1 MIFKNEDQVST
12 LDPVATCNTTI
23 PSHES
28 DVNIQTDW
36 MALFWERMRGASWRS
51 FINFMTNGNCCQI
64 GASAKR
70 QEQLES
76 PQKSKLSGFLSE
88 DIKKFRSLPD
98 VRDPMLFTWEGFV
111 EKLRWVGS
119 AINEFLDQ
127 DSAEYDEIPP
137 GSISESANIMQTDAS
152 QVDNESPS
160 DHDDEYQHENIKDES
175 VPMSDYCSDLRSYSL
190 VSTYAYQLPQEETAS
205 TGSFRSSERSS
216 INEDEK
222 KNIQGE
228 KIHEKRNALS
238 SFRHKVAKRSSTI
251 AGMGPINGIFDIK
264 DVGIKSI
271 PELIEIDLYKQVPD
285 SKTEIPDVV
294 DEINEKESDV
304 ETKKKRLRH
313 IAITGGIGYGK
324 TTLLRRFTRM
334 ALDNNVLV
342 GDAEKDAPTSG
353 FNPFSGKGSF
363 DFIHFI
369 TVKDLPHVRC
379 TPVQLLFRSL
389 VGNLT
394 EEEAKAGCEWLKSSN
409 KKILLVIDGLDEQ
422 GWNFKAEFDQMDYND
437 TASAE
442 CIIANILGGHLFP
455 DAFLLTTCNESVLQL
470 YNENLRPDKIL
481 ALNGLE
487 EDDIVKIFKSISDAS
502 NKNAIKNIDAESM
515 STCSTP
521 LYLVMNSLIASQE
534 RSVKVAS
541 GPIVIL
547 NLIRLFVYEKFSHNP
562 NITFILKRL
571 KQTAYMMT
579 MSHRY
584 RFSEDQII
592 DIGIS
597 LEDIR
602 DLSIVTAQGK
612 KSKRK
617 GNYTEMQFSHMAIQ
631 KTLCALHVCS
641 MSARSFCM
649 FVTNHLALPPF
660 SFIRKVICAIILNSS
675 TRQKYQQIVK
685 DFLRK
690 MLSSDTSPRH
700 KIEILSALSECDES
714 TFRALDKDF
723 SKISVSDIT
732 LAPSDLNS
740 LSKVITN
747 SGRIDLLDLTSCYLD
762 DKNIDTLWS
771 LIKTGK
777 AKIRKLCLKENG
789 YLEFACNSFGKL
801 VDHCFVEEVDI
812 SDCDLDKSKVRH
824 LQKAFKHNVEL
835 DGLILNNNP
844 HLGKAGVEII
854 GELVHNC
861 GLEKIGFG
869 NCAITPKS
877 LSRFQRGLKGTKFR
891 KLDLSS
897 NPYMEIRGLEKVG
910 EILHECRVQEL
921 NISNCQLK
929 DKEIRKFQ
937 IALKSAKMTELDI
950 SSETYRDATE
960 HNIIA
965 ISRLLGHVSKEIKMK
980 NWDISEKA
988 FTMLQENMNSAALP
1002 DLKITFG
1009 TDGQQVVMARK

>member
-12 LDPVATCNTTI
+12 LDPVATSNTTI

-160 DHDDEYQHENIKDES
+160 
-175 VPMSDYCSDLRSYSL
+175 
-190 VSTYAYQLPQEETAS
+190 EETAS

-271 PELIEIDLYKQVPD
+271 PELIEIDKQVPV
-285 SKTEIPDVV
+285 SKTEVPDVV

-342 GDAEKDAPTSG
+342 GDAEKDEPTSG

-363 DFIHFI
+363 DFFHFI
-369 TVKDLPHVRC
+369 SVKDLPHVRC

-389 VGNLT
+389 LGNLT

-422 GWNFKAEFDQMDYND
+422 GWSFKAEFDQMDYND

-455 DAFLLTTCNESVLQL
+455 DAFLLTTCNESVLQFF
-470 YNENLRPDKIL
+470 NENLRPDKIL

-541 GPIVIL
+541 GPTVIL
-547 NLIRLFVYEKFSHNP
+547 NLIRLFVYEKFSNNP

-571 KQTAYMMT
+571 KQTAYTMT

-584 RFSEDQII
+584 RFREDQII

-602 DLSIVTAQGK
+602 DLLIVTAQGK

-641 MSARSFCM
+641 MSAKSFCM

-685 DFLRK
+685 VPKLEEKIAFLQDFLRK

-877 LSRFQRGLKGTKFR
+877 LSRFQRGLKGTK
-891 KLDLSS
+891 
-897 NPYMEIRGLEKVG
+897 
-910 EILHECRVQEL
+910 
-921 NISNCQLK
+921 
-929 DKEIRKFQ
+929 
-937 IALKSAKMTELDI
+937 MTVLDI
-950 SSETYRDATE
+950 SSKTYRDATE

>member
-12 LDPVATCNTTI
+12 LDPVATSNTTI

-160 DHDDEYQHENIKDES
+160 
-175 VPMSDYCSDLRSYSL
+175 
-190 VSTYAYQLPQEETAS
+190 EETAS

-271 PELIEIDLYKQVPD
+271 PELIEIDKQVPV
-285 SKTEIPDVV
+285 SKTEVPDVV

-342 GDAEKDAPTSG
+342 GDAEKDEPTSG

-363 DFIHFI
+363 DFFHFI
-369 TVKDLPHVRC
+369 SVKDLPHVRC

-389 VGNLT
+389 LGNLT

-422 GWNFKAEFDQMDYND
+422 GWSFKAEFDQMDYND

-455 DAFLLTTCNESVLQL
+455 DAFLLTTCNESVLQFF
-470 YNENLRPDKIL
+470 NENLRPDKIL

-541 GPIVIL
+541 GPTVIL
-547 NLIRLFVYEKFSHNP
+547 NLIRLFVYEKFSNNP

-571 KQTAYMMT
+571 KQTAYTMT

-584 RFSEDQII
+584 RFREDQII

-602 DLSIVTAQGK
+602 DLLIVTAQGK

-641 MSARSFCM
+641 MSAKSFCM

-937 IALKSAKMTELDI
+937 IALKSAKMTVLDI
-950 SSETYRDATE
+950 SSKTYRDATE